1 MTVLPVDWDKN
12 GRLHHFILAF
22 ETIRLNAD
30 QAIDPKEQLTLYYE
44 QLKQSILENDSY
56 VDALLDMAG
65 TIYTV
70 NLTRDTLE
78 RNISPAGKSDS
89 DRALFLDYPLPCAYR
104 DYCDEYRKRRD
115 VLCSVSL
122 LGLSH
127 SLIEDTIL
135 LALVGGSLW
144 GLLGFRLLF
153 TLVTGA
159 LINAFYPA
167 LERFAVSRP

>member
-1 MTVLPVDWDKN
+1 M
-12 GRLHHFILAF
+12 LHHFILAF

-104 DYCDEYRKRRD
+104 DYCDEYR
-115 VLCSVSL
+115 
-122 LGLSH
+122 
-127 SLIEDTIL
+127 
-135 LALVGGSLW
+135 
-144 GLLGFRLLF
+144 
-153 TLVTGA
+153 
-159 LINAFYPA
+159 
-167 LERFAVSRP
+167 

>member
-1 MTVLPVDWDKN
+1 MTVLPIDWDEA
-12 GRLHHFILAF
+12 GVPHHFILAF

-89 DRALFLDYPLPCAYR
+89 DRALFLDYPLPCSYR
-104 DYCDEYRKRRD
+104 DYCDEYRKR
-115 VLCSVSL
+115 VTPAT
-122 LGLSH
+122 LGSYRTADTSARLPSALPPVKNTSRWNTACRRMTALSAGYRKP
-127 SLIEDTIL
+127 L
-135 LALVGGSLW
+135 
-144 GLLGFRLLF
+144 
-153 TLVTGA
+153 
-159 LINAFYPA
+159 
-167 LERFAVSRP
+167 